1 MAIIWGNSGAGWQI
15 LSTTG
20 FPDEQ
25 ALHGLVE
32 EAPQMLPVA
41 GSAGLV
47 VVGREVRLGNGY
59 ADLIAVEPSGRL
71 SIIEVK
77 LQRNPEARRAVIT
90 QVLTYAAYLHG
101 LDVATLEQS
110 VLGLH
115 LAQRDFASLADAAG
129 QHDQTGAFDAG
140 TFVQDLEECLRSG
153 AFRIVL
159 VLDEAPEEL
168 ARLAAYLEAVSN
180 LLTID
185 LITVASYDVNG
196 TQIIVPQR
204 VEPDRLQTV
213 SSPTRRAQPSHR
225 GRWTEGIGGLLES
238 IDQAPSENQAVLQ
251 RLADWAV
258 NLHDRGLARLYTLD
272 GKSGWQ
278 TLNIRLLNEDVS
290 LATAGTDGAKAY
302 LQLWGSVFQRVAPK
316 SMQIIEDMI
325 APTALRQGTGVKITD
340 ELLAALTNAYR
351 EAAAR
356 STNSETG
363 AVLNQSP
370 TGA

>member
-71 SIIEVK
+71 SVIEVK

-101 LDVATLEQS
+101 LDVSTLEQT
-110 VLGLH
+110 VLASH
-115 LAQRDFASLADAAG
+115 LETRGFTNLADAAG
-129 QHDQTGAFDAG
+129 SNDQTGSFDAG
-140 TFVQDLEECLRSG
+140 AFVQELNDCLRAG

-159 VLDEAPEEL
+159 VLDEAPAEL
-168 ARLAAYLEAVSN
+168 ARLTTYLEAVSS

-204 VEPDRLQTV
+204 VESDRPPPMPSLPRHSQ
-213 SSPTRRAQPSHR
+213 AQQQN
-225 GRWTEGIGGLLES
+225 RWVEGIGDFVAS
-238 IDQAPSENQAVLQ
+238 INQAPLENQANLR
-251 RLADWAV
+251 RLANWAEALRSEGIA
-258 NLHDRGLARLYTLD
+258 NLYTMH
-272 GKSGWQ
+272 GKDQWQ
-278 TLNIRLLNEDVS
+278 TLHIRPSHERSS
-290 LATAGTDGAKAY
+290 LVTIGTDEASAY
-302 LQLWGSVFQRVAPK
+302 IQLWSSVFQRAAPK
-316 SMQIIEDMI
+316 STPLIEQVI
-325 APTALRQGTGVKITD
+325 APIVMRQGAGVTNITE
-340 ELLAALTNAYR
+340 ELLDALTQAYR
-351 EAAAR
+351 EASAR
-356 STNSETG
+356 S
-363 AVLNQSP
+363 AQ
-370 TGA
+370 